1 MKQALYDH
9 DRSSGYGLA
18 FSLKTVKH
26 ASDSC
31 RAVPVSLTAAEH
43 LLGDKENHFPT
54 EDPWIQYIKELLAVP
69 LLPAPDGSWFF
80 QFIPLAVPTEIHV
93 VNDATLTSYRSE
105 EVDWQRWLI
114 SFLTCTSPFKT
125 KKQKLINDLKLYAN
139 YEEISEWAS
148 QIHKDSAITAPLPS
162 PYYQLAIQVMNNDWC
177 TETFQMELILHEP
190 DSNRSEWLLT
200 AHVRELGQN
209 KRVPYE
215 EIIMGNHP
223 FSSNP
228 YPSAKQLFT
237 RILGLF
243 SANEIPVQAS
253 EGQLELSE
261 DSMALFV
268 SDIVPLCKDMGINCW
283 LPSSLKQ
290 EPDLAIRMQLNEEV
304 EETFSKGPWITSD
317 ISWTLKLNDEEMEQ
331 QLFRQLVEEERRVI
345 HFHDRWYLW
354 NQEEATRL
362 LNEADQTK
370 PKTLFFQGLREQA
383 IEPQHHGDSP
393 KGREPSRQIDV
404 NRILDSMR
412 THHKPEVLEPWNS
425 RLRYYQQEGLSWL
438 LGMRRLGIGA
448 ILADDMG
455 LGKSRQI
462 MAYIDHLIGDL
473 KTSRFL
479 IVCPSSLLH
488 HWDQELA
495 QYFSDD
501 WIHIHEG
508 TVAHRRDQFQ
518 SSKTRD
524 HCIHVIS
531 YATLVRDQAL
541 FEQVKWSAMI
551 IDEAQKIKNPRTQQ
565 RKTAAKMEAAHTIA
579 LTGTPVENHPEELI
593 SLSELINPGYLL
605 DTAEPEYD
613 RDLKPDLIKQLIRPM
628 MLRRTKEEVQEDL
641 KLPDKTHHH
650 HKLTLSFEQE
660 TMYKAVVEEMFD
672 QYEEAPDPVKRAA
685 LFKTMMKLKQLCN
698 HPAQARKEL
707 GLNRFNPGRSPK
719 WDLANELL
727 SNWANQGK
735 RAIVFT
741 QFRYTGAMFQE
752 MQLIQGNPP
761 VPFLHGGLTAI
772 QRKNMIRSFKDN
784 PDIPFMI
791 ISLRAGG
798 FGLNLTEASAVL
810 HFDRWWNPAVEDQA
824 TDRVHRIGQ
833 KQAVEV
839 HTLMAEGTI
848 EERID
853 DLIQKKQQ
861 LQEALIDGRP
871 LPLWTLSE
879 SELRELFSLQP

>member
-1 MKQALYDH
+1 MTDEESNFQ
-9 DRSSGYGLA
+9 
-18 FSLKTVKH
+18 
-26 ASDSC
+26 
-31 RAVPVSLTAAEH
+31 
-43 LLGDKENHFPT
+43 T
-54 EDPWIQYIKELLAVP
+54 EDPWIRYSKELFTVP

-80 QFIPLAVPTEIHV
+80 QFIPLPVPPEIQV
-93 VNDATLTSYRSE
+93 VNNATMTSSRSE
-105 EVDWQRWLI
+105 EADWQNWLI
-114 SFLTCTSPFKT
+114 SFFTCTSQFKS
-125 KKQKLINDLKLYAN
+125 KKQSMIDNLRLYAN
-139 YEEISEWAS
+139 YEEVSDWAK
-148 QIHKDSAITAPLPS
+148 QIHKDSPITTPLPS
-162 PYYQLAIQVMNNDWC
+162 PYYQLAIQVINGQSGS
-177 TETFQMELILHEP
+177 ETFQMELILHEP
-190 DSNRSEWLLT
+190 ESNRSEWLLT
-200 AHVRELGQN
+200 AHVRELSQS
-209 KRVPYE
+209 KRLSYT
-215 EIIMGNHP
+215 EIMTGNHP

-228 YPSAKQLFT
+228 YPSAKRSFS

-243 SANEIPVQAS
+243 TAHEVPVQAS

-261 DSMALFV
+261 DSMAQFV
-268 SDIVPLCKDMGINCW
+268 SDIVPACKAMGINCW

-290 EPDLAIRMQLNEEV
+290 APDLAVRMQLIEGD
-304 EETFSKGPWITSD
+304 ETPSKGPWVTSD
-317 ISWTLKLNDEEMEQ
+317 IAWTLKLNDEEVEQ

-354 NQEEATRL
+354 NREEATKL
-362 LNEADQTK
+362 LNEVDKTK
-370 PKTLFFQGLREQA
+370 PKTLLFQGLRQQA
-383 IEPQHHGDSP
+383 IYQKDHGDTL
-393 KGREPSRQIDV
+393 KGSDTRHQIDV
-404 NRILDSMR
+404 NRILDSIQ
-412 THHKPEVLEPWNS
+412 THNAVEIRKPWNMQ
-425 RLRYYQQEGLSWL
+425 LRHYQQQGLSWL

-462 MAYIDHLIGDL
+462 MAYIDHLTGDL

-488 HWDQELA
+488 HWEHELT

-508 TVAHRRDQFQ
+508 AVSKRRNQFY
-518 SSKTRD
+518 SIITHD
-524 HCIHVIS
+524 HGIHVIS
-531 YATLVRDQAL
+531 YATLLRDQTL
-541 FEQVKWSAMI
+541 FEQIKWSAI
-551 IDEAQKIKNPRTQQ
+551 IMDEAQKIKNPRTQQ
-565 RKTAAKMEAAHTIA
+565 RKAAANMKADHTIA

-593 SLSELINPGYLL
+593 SLSELINPGYLI
-605 DTAEPEYD
+605 DTEHPRNE
-613 RDLKPDLIKQLIRPM
+613 RDLKPDLIKRLIRPM

-641 KLPDKTHHH
+641 NLPEKTRHHH
-650 HKLTLSFEQE
+650 RLTLSFEQE
-660 TMYKAVVEEMFD
+660 TMYKAVIEELFD
-672 QYEEAPDPVKRAA
+672 QYEEAPEPVKRAA

-707 GLNRFNPGRSPK
+707 GSNRFVTGRSPK

-727 SNWANQGK
+727 SSWASLGK

-761 VPFLHGGLTAI
+761 VPFLHGGLTAL
-772 QRKNMIRSFKDN
+772 QRKNMIHSFKDN

-833 KQAVEV
+833 KQPVEV
-839 HTLMAEGTI
+839 HTLMAKGTI

-871 LPLWTLSE
+871 LPLWTLSK
-879 SELRELFSLQP
+879 SELRELFSLQS